1 MAKKT
6 TTPKASANN
15 KDAVT
20 LQRIETAHPS
30 LRQELHEI
38 YNEICLRLTGRVR
51 CRFTHVLRTIKEQD
65 DLFALGRTKPGKR
78 VTNARG
84 GQSFHNYGLAVDFC
98 LLYDMDG
105 NGTHETPSWNEKT
118 DMDKDNQSDWLEV
131 VAVFR
136 MYGWEWGG
144 TWVGFRDAPHFQK
157 TFGYTTPQLKKM
169 VDEGKVIKGTQYPA
183 I

>member
-1 MAKKT
+1 
-6 TTPKASANN
+6 
-15 KDAVT
+15 
-20 LQRIETAHPS
+20 
-30 LRQELHEI
+30 
-38 YNEICLRLTGRVR
+38 
-51 CRFTHVLRTIKEQD
+51 
-65 DLFALGRTKPGKR
+65 
-78 VTNARG
+78 
-84 GQSFHNYGLAVDFC
+84 
-98 LLYDMDG
+98 MDG

-136 MYGWEWGG
+136 MYGWECGIFW
-144 TWVGFRDAPHFQK
+144 TGFRDAPHVQK